1 MPNPS
6 SPSWSDFELP
16 DQGKKS
22 VNLSIVRTMIP
33 VKVPMQGL
41 KTLVRRGRNAEDAAH
56 GVILRGALAGGKWV
70 HSCTSHGGLPLLPPM
85 SSLLHDF
92 PPKTQST

>member
-22 VNLSIVRTMIP
+22 VNLRLVVR
-33 VKVPMQGL
+33 
-41 KTLVRRGRNAEDAAH
+41 
-56 GVILRGALAGGKWV
+56 
-70 HSCTSHGGLPLLPPM
+70 S
-85 SSLLHDF
+85 
-92 PPKTQST
+92 